1 MNVKEHP
8 ANVERT
14 RAGHS
19 IGHWD
24 NDVLV
29 VDTVGFAPGVLN
41 PPIMN
46 SEQLHVVERFTFD
59 PDKMTI
65 TRSYTAEDPVNFTD
79 QFKGSDTIGV
89 ADLPYA
95 PDTCKELTSFVDP
108 SKEGAA
114 PGSSG
119 GPPPSAAGPPAAAPA
134 AVPAKSWW
142 KFWEWFN

>member
-1 MNVKEHP
+1 
-8 ANVERT
+8 
-14 RAGHS
+14 
-19 IGHWD
+19 
-24 NDVLV
+24 VLV

-46 SEQLHVVERFTFD
+46 SEQLHVVERFAFD
-59 PDKMTI
+59 PDKLTI

-79 QFKGSDTIGV
+79 QFTGNDTIGV

-108 SKEGAA
+108 SQQ
-114 PGSSG
+114 
-119 GPPPSAAGPPAAAPA
+119 SAATASVPAAAPVA
-134 AVPAKSWW
+134 APAKSWW